1 MPVAVALAAFLGTAT
16 HTFLGTSPNGQPPPA
31 HAQSLP
37 VVYFESNYRFSEPEP
52 GPATSQVTI
61 ALLLSEAS
69 TSTVSV
75 EVYTTG
81 ISADPG
87 EDYLE
92 IDQVVAFPPGS
103 ARQEVQVTLLGN
115 DRVEYLERFR
125 LSMRNP
131 VGARFDHAQESQ
143 VTIVDSDQFDA
154 WISYPNSTLEG
165 EDIPITVNFSH
176 QVEYDVTLIVLT
188 LLSASGTP
196 QATDNTD
203 YTSVSRTVELLAG
216 EQSKTAYI
224 PTHSDDQK
232 EGPEFVLVR
241 LLRNAC
247 DPNACNLVNEGQ
259 DEPVWIADEDVAPGI
274 YLTSRS
280 SNPRKVLEKKVFQ
293 VEENNSRSF
302 DIWLSREPTG
312 PVTVTLKQSGDRHL
326 AANPASHTFTP
337 QEWGPAFTVNVE
349 AQADADSYDGV
360 NRLTFKMETDDPFYA
375 GEKLSFVFL
384 TEKDTDQDPSGRR
397 TFDKTEPDVT
407 GGITVSLTHAPW
419 RHNGKNFW
427 VWLTFSEPIK
437 NGHNAVVDALETEG
451 MAVRRAQRVFK
462 DSSRWAVELR
472 PGHRHFLT
480 HLVVRGGRTCG
491 EEHAIC
497 ARGGKRLA
505 NTLTIS
511 IAGSDGEAAKL
522 PPGTDPEIPV
532 ATLIGDEVSEGD
544 GHGTFTIRLD
554 SPAPPGTTV
563 EFGIFGIT
571 AKEGRDFTFTYLPYR
586 VVEIAPGTSEV
597 SVNVSLI
604 DDQVAESAETLGA
617 FLTNPVGVDLDVP
630 GQPRPHDRGDGD

>member
-1 MPVAVALAAFLGTAT
+1 
-16 HTFLGTSPNGQPPPA
+16 
-31 HAQSLP
+31 
-37 VVYFESNYRFSEPEP
+37 
-52 GPATSQVTI
+52 
-61 ALLLSEAS
+61 
-69 TSTVSV
+69 
-75 EVYTTG
+75 
-81 ISADPG
+81 
-87 EDYLE
+87 
-92 IDQVVAFPPGS
+92 
-103 ARQEVQVTLLGN
+103 
-115 DRVEYLERFR
+115 
-125 LSMRNP
+125 MRNP
-131 VGARFDHAQESQ
+131 VGARFDHDQEGQ
-143 VTIVDSDQFDA
+143 VTIHDSDQFDA
-154 WISYPNSTLEG
+154 WLSYPNSTLEG

-176 QVEYDVTLIVLT
+176 QVEYNLTMIVIT
-188 LLSASGTP
+188 VLSPSGTP
-196 QATDNTD
+196 QATDDNTD

-216 EQSKTAYI
+216 EQSKTTAYI

-232 EGPEFVLVR
+232 EGPEFIRVK

-247 DPNACNLVNEGQ
+247 DEDTCNIVNEEKG
-259 DEPVWIADEDVAPGI
+259 EKVWIADEDVAPGI

-280 SNPRKVLEKKVFQ
+280 SNPREVLEKKVFQ

-302 DIWLSREPTG
+302 DIWLSREPTS

-337 QEWGPAFTVNVE
+337 QEWGSAFTVNVE

-480 HLVVRGGRTCG
+480 HLVVRGGRNCG

-563 EFGIFGIT
+563 EFGIFGVT
-571 AKEGRDFTFTYLPYR
+571 AKEGKDFTDLPYQ

-604 DDQVAESAETLGA
+604 DDQVAESAETLEA
-617 FLTNPVGVDLDVP
+617 FITNPVGVDLDVP
-630 GQPRPHDRGDGD
+630 ANHDLLTAEMTITDDD